1 LQSNGRGG
9 IFIYV
14 VTTKQ
19 LGQQK
24 TE

>member
-24 TE
+24 TD